1 MTKQVNVFVE
11 NKPGRFKKITGI
23 LSENEINIRA
33 IEIQDR
39 GDYGIMKLL
48 VNDPRRAHV
57 ALTEAGLAAA
67 LRDIVAIAIED
78 KPGSLFKLAELFEAN
93 GINML
98 DAYGFVTQSRKEAV
112 WCVEVEHPEDVSRIA
127 AAAGYRMLTEDELY
141 ES

>member
-1 MTKQVNVFVE
+1 MTKQINVFVE

-23 LSENEINIRA
+23 LAENGINIRA

-48 VNDPRRAHV
+48 VNDPLRAHS

-67 LRDIVAIAIED
+67 LRDVVAISIKD
-78 KPGSLFKLAELFEAN
+78 HPGSLFKLAELFEVR

-98 DAYGFVTQSRKEAV
+98 DAYGFVTQAQQEAI
-112 WCVEVEHPEDVSRIA
+112 WCVEVENPSEVTRVVA
-127 AAAGYRMLTEDELY
+127 EAGYRVLAEDELY